1 MKKIILALLIGVVSM
16 FANFKSIEYKDIESK
31 LGKDTVLIDIRTPG
45 EWAETGIIP
54 GSKKIM
60 FFDERGGYDVQKW
73 MDEFTKYVK
82 DKEQPFV
89 LVCRTASRTK
99 MVGQFLEQQGYK
111 NVYDLDGGILFGYI
125 HKGYKT
131 EGKTSQRP
139 TFRSVM

>member
-1 MKKIILALLIGVVSM
+1 MKKFILLIIGVVM
-16 FANFKSIEYKDIESK
+16 ALYADFKSIDYKDIETK

-60 FFDERGGYDVQKW
+60 FFDDRGGYDVQKW
-73 MDEFTKYVK
+73 MEEFSKYVTS
-82 DKEQPFV
+82 KEQPFV

-111 NVYDLDGGILFGYI
+111 NVYDLKGGITFGYI
-125 HKGYKT
+125 MQGYKT
-131 EGKTSQRP
+131 EGKTSTRP
-139 TFRSVM
+139 QFGGM